1 MKGHSRRVRGQM
13 TEVRGQIAEDR
24 KQRTEDRGRR
34 TENRGQMVDDGGI
47 GIRISECGLRPVG
60 AIGACAPEGMRN
72 DGIALLSLFL
82 CTNKDPQEWTPK
94 FKTDRFVVTYQ

>member
-24 KQRTEDRGRR
+24 KQRAEDRGRR

-82 CTNKDPQEWTPK
+82 STKRFHRSGLRNSKQ
-94 FKTDRFVVTYQ
+94 TDLS